1 MSTYTDTR
9 VDQGRP
15 SGWHTVNVGHLVMGL
30 AFLGLAAVWAAVQL
44 DVVPDDDVRWLL
56 PLPWVFAG
64 AAGLIASV
72 VASGQRW
79 RRSKQPVASYAAPAV
94 QPAVDNVEQTPD
106 YTSDLDEK
114 LAQHDPQTQTT
125 EIEDDQR

>member
-1 MSTYTDTR
+1 MSTYADSSAGQRT
-9 VDQGRP
+9 

-79 RRSKQPVASYAAPAV
+79 RRSKQPSASYPAAAAQNTEEHV
-94 QPAVDNVEQTPD
+94 GETPD

-114 LAQHDPQTQTT
+114 LAQHDPDT
-125 EIEDDQR
+125 EKDDPR